1 MSEYTINK
9 RKYFIRDF
17 TFAELAKVQRIR
29 RELAPEM
36 FSGEIKKLVT
46 VDPGTPERMAETL
59 SFILEDANGT
69 PAIVTVEDINNTGMK
84 MLSTVLRDFMIGE
97 LLIVAEKK
105 RFSENLMKELSDV
118 LPNSNRSQ
126 KSIRNTSGRK

>member
-84 MLSTVLRDFMIGE
+84 MLSTVLRDFIIGD

>member
-9 RKYFIRDF
+9 RKYSIRDF
-17 TFAELAKVQRIR
+17 TFAELAKVQQIR
-29 RELAPEM
+29 HELAPEM

>member
-1 MSEYTINK
+1 
-9 RKYFIRDF
+9 
-17 TFAELAKVQRIR
+17 
-29 RELAPEM
+29 
-36 FSGEIKKLVT
+36 
-46 VDPGTPERMAETL
+46 MAETL

-84 MLSTVLRDFMIGE
+84 MLSTVLRDFIIGD

>member
-1 MSEYTINK
+1 MTEYTINK

-17 TFAELAKVQRIR
+17 TFAELAKVQQIR
-29 RELAPEM
+29 HELAPEM
-36 FSGEIKKLVT
+36 FSTNVKDLVT
-46 VDPGTPERMAETL
+46 VDPGTPEKMAETL
-59 SFILEDANGT
+59 SFILEGPDGT
-69 PAIVTVEDINNTGMK
+69 PAIISPEDINNTGMK
-84 MLSTVLRDFMIGE
+84 MLSIVLRDFIIGD

-118 LPNSNRSQ
+118 LPSSKPSQ